1 MFVKTK
7 NDLLISH
14 CHSTGTGNQAR
25 TPMAQQFVTNRLK
38 YMIFNFRLV
47 SDEVDNFKREI
58 EIDADDTFLD
68 LRNAICDAVQY
79 DRSEMC
85 SFFLCDDSWEKEKE
99 ITLED
104 MGTDSDEDTYLMD
117 ECILND
123 YIDDE
128 GQKLMFVFDY
138 LTDRAFF
145 LQLKKIITGK
155 SLKDP
160 VCTLSMGK
168 APEQHIDM
176 KRFEADID
184 AKAAKQASIEDFG
197 EDFDEEGYNEDEFD
211 PEGFSDLTFDEH

>member
-1 MFVKTK
+1 
-7 NDLLISH
+7 
-14 CHSTGTGNQAR
+14 
-25 TPMAQQFVTNRLK
+25 
-38 YMIFNFRLV
+38 MIFNFRLV

-85 SFFLCDDSWEKEKE
+85 SFFLCDDSWKKEKE

-117 ECILND
+117 ECILSD
-123 YIDDE
+123 YLDDE

-138 LTDRAFF
+138 MTDRAFF

-168 APEQHIDM
+168 APDQHIDM
-176 KRFEADID
+176 KRFEAEID
-184 AKAAKQASIEDFG
+184 AKAAKQASLEDFG
-197 EDFDEEGYNEDEFD
+197 EDFDEDGYNEDEFD

>member
-1 MFVKTK
+1 
-7 NDLLISH
+7 
-14 CHSTGTGNQAR
+14 
-25 TPMAQQFVTNRLK
+25 
-38 YMIFNFRLV
+38 MIFNFRLV

-117 ECILND
+117 ECILSD
-123 YIDDE
+123 YLDDE

-138 LTDRAFF
+138 MTDRAFF
-145 LQLKKIITGK
+145 LSAQKIITGK

-168 APEQHIDM
+168 APDQHIDM
-176 KRFEADID
+176 KRFEAEID
-184 AKAAKQASIEDFG
+184 AKAAKQASLEDFG
-197 EDFDEEGYNEDEFD
+197 EDFDEDGYNEDEFD

>member
-1 MFVKTK
+1 
-7 NDLLISH
+7 
-14 CHSTGTGNQAR
+14 
-25 TPMAQQFVTNRLK
+25 
-38 YMIFNFRLV
+38 MIFNFRLV

-117 ECILND
+117 ECILSD
-123 YIDDE
+123 YLDDE

-138 LTDRAFF
+138 MTDRAFF
-145 LQLKKIITGK
+145 LQFKKIITGK

-168 APEQHIDM
+168 APDQHIDM
-176 KRFEADID
+176 KRFEAEID
-184 AKAAKQASIEDFG
+184 AKAAKQASLEDFG
-197 EDFDEEGYNEDEFD
+197 EDFDEDGYNEDEFD

>member
-1 MFVKTK
+1 
-7 NDLLISH
+7 
-14 CHSTGTGNQAR
+14 
-25 TPMAQQFVTNRLK
+25 
-38 YMIFNFRLV
+38 MIFNFRLV

-117 ECILND
+117 ECILSD
-123 YIDDE
+123 YLDDE

-138 LTDRAFF
+138 MTDRAFF

-168 APEQHIDM
+168 APDQHIDM
-176 KRFEADID
+176 KRFEAKSMLKQQSRHPSKISARTSTKTATTKTNSTRKVSQTSPLTNID
-184 AKAAKQASIEDFG
+184 NTQRLSLAKSDSSTLPDFY
-197 EDFDEEGYNEDEFD
+197 FF
-211 PEGFSDLTFDEH
+211 

>member
-1 MFVKTK
+1 
-7 NDLLISH
+7 
-14 CHSTGTGNQAR
+14 
-25 TPMAQQFVTNRLK
+25 
-38 YMIFNFRLV
+38 MIFNFRLV

-117 ECILND
+117 ECILSD
-123 YIDDE
+123 YLDDE

-138 LTDRAFF
+138 MTDRAFF

-168 APEQHIDM
+168 APDQHIDM
-176 KRFEADID
+176 KRFEAEID
-184 AKAAKQASIEDFG
+184 AKAAKQASLEDFG
-197 EDFDEEGYNEDEFD
+197 EDFDEGGYNEDEFD

>member
-1 MFVKTK
+1 
-7 NDLLISH
+7 
-14 CHSTGTGNQAR
+14 
-25 TPMAQQFVTNRLK
+25 
-38 YMIFNFRLV
+38 MIFNFRLV

-117 ECILND
+117 ECILSD

>member
-1 MFVKTK
+1 
-7 NDLLISH
+7 
-14 CHSTGTGNQAR
+14 
-25 TPMAQQFVTNRLK
+25 
-38 YMIFNFRLV
+38 MIFNFRLV

-117 ECILND
+117 ECILSD
-123 YIDDE
+123 YLDDE

-138 LTDRAFF
+138 MTDRAFF

-160 VCTLSMGK
+160 VCTLSIGK
-168 APEQHIDM
+168 APDQHIDM
-176 KRFEADID
+176 KRFEAEID
-184 AKAAKQASIEDFG
+184 AKAAKQASLEDFG
-197 EDFDEEGYNEDEFD
+197 EDFDEDGYNEDEFD

>member
-1 MFVKTK
+1 
-7 NDLLISH
+7 
-14 CHSTGTGNQAR
+14 
-25 TPMAQQFVTNRLK
+25 
-38 YMIFNFRLV
+38 MIFNFRLV

-117 ECILND
+117 ECILSD
-123 YIDDE
+123 YLDDE

-138 LTDRAFF
+138 MTDRAFF

-168 APEQHIDM
+168 APDQHIDM
-176 KRFEADID
+176 KRFEAEID

-197 EDFDEEGYNEDEFD
+197 EDGYNEDEFD

>member
-1 MFVKTK
+1 
-7 NDLLISH
+7 
-14 CHSTGTGNQAR
+14 
-25 TPMAQQFVTNRLK
+25 
-38 YMIFNFRLV
+38 MIFNFRLV

-68 LRNAICDAVQY
+68 LRNAICDVVQY

-117 ECILND
+117 ECILSD
-123 YIDDE
+123 YLDDE

-138 LTDRAFF
+138 MTDRAFF

-168 APEQHIDM
+168 APDQHIDM
-176 KRFEADID
+176 KRFEAEID
-184 AKAAKQASIEDFG
+184 AKAAKQASLEDFG
-197 EDFDEEGYNEDEFD
+197 EDFDEDGYNEDEFD

>member
-1 MFVKTK
+1 
-7 NDLLISH
+7 
-14 CHSTGTGNQAR
+14 
-25 TPMAQQFVTNRLK
+25 
-38 YMIFNFRLV
+38 MIFNFRLV

-117 ECILND
+117 ECILSD
-123 YIDDE
+123 YLDDE

-138 LTDRAFF
+138 MTDRAFF

-168 APEQHIDM
+168 APDQHIDM
-176 KRFEADID
+176 KRFETEID
-184 AKAAKQASIEDFG
+184 AKAAKQASLEDFG
-197 EDFDEEGYNEDEFD
+197 EDFDEDGYNEDEFD

>member
-1 MFVKTK
+1 
-7 NDLLISH
+7 
-14 CHSTGTGNQAR
+14 
-25 TPMAQQFVTNRLK
+25 
-38 YMIFNFRLV
+38 MIFNFRLV

-68 LRNAICDAVQY
+68 LRNAICDAVHY

-117 ECILND
+117 ECILSD

-145 LQLKKIITGK
+145 LQLKKITTGK

-168 APEQHIDM
+168 APDQHIDM

-197 EDFDEEGYNEDEFD
+197 EDFDEEGYNDDEFD
-211 PEGFSDLTFDEH
+211 PNGFSDLTFDEH

>member
-1 MFVKTK
+1 
-7 NDLLISH
+7 
-14 CHSTGTGNQAR
+14 
-25 TPMAQQFVTNRLK
+25 
-38 YMIFNFRLV
+38 MIFNFRLV

-117 ECILND
+117 ECILSD
-123 YIDDE
+123 YLDDE

-138 LTDRAFF
+138 MTDRAFF

-168 APEQHIDM
+168 APDQHIDM
-176 KRFEADID
+176 KRFEAEID
-184 AKAAKQASIEDFG
+184 AKAAKQASLEDFG
-197 EDFDEEGYNEDEFD
+197 EDFDEDGYNEDEFD
-211 PEGFSDLTFDEH
+211 PEGFSDLTFD

>member
-1 MFVKTK
+1 
-7 NDLLISH
+7 
-14 CHSTGTGNQAR
+14 
-25 TPMAQQFVTNRLK
+25 
-38 YMIFNFRLV
+38 MIFNFRLV

-117 ECILND
+117 ECILSD
-123 YIDDE
+123 YLDDE

-138 LTDRAFF
+138 MTDRAFF
-145 LQLKKIITGK
+145 LLLKKIITGK

-168 APEQHIDM
+168 APDQHIDM
-176 KRFEADID
+176 KRFEAEID
-184 AKAAKQASIEDFG
+184 AKAAKQASLEDFG
-197 EDFDEEGYNEDEFD
+197 EDFDEDGYNEDEFD

>member
-1 MFVKTK
+1 
-7 NDLLISH
+7 
-14 CHSTGTGNQAR
+14 
-25 TPMAQQFVTNRLK
+25 
-38 YMIFNFRLV
+38 MIFNFRLV

-117 ECILND
+117 ECILSD
-123 YIDDE
+123 YLDDE

-138 LTDRAFF
+138 MTDRAFF

-168 APEQHIDM
+168 APDQHIDM
-176 KRFEADID
+176 KRFEDEID
-184 AKAAKQASIEDFG
+184 AKAAKQASLEDFG
-197 EDFDEEGYNEDEFD
+197 EDFDEDGYNEDEFD

>member
-1 MFVKTK
+1 
-7 NDLLISH
+7 
-14 CHSTGTGNQAR
+14 
-25 TPMAQQFVTNRLK
+25 
-38 YMIFNFRLV
+38 
-47 SDEVDNFKREI
+47 
-58 EIDADDTFLD
+58 
-68 LRNAICDAVQY
+68 
-79 DRSEMC
+79 MC

-117 ECILND
+117 ECILSD
-123 YIDDE
+123 YLDDE

-138 LTDRAFF
+138 MTDRAFF

-168 APEQHIDM
+168 APDQHIDM
-176 KRFEADID
+176 KRFEAEID

-197 EDFDEEGYNEDEFD
+197 EDFDEDGYNEDEFD

>member
-1 MFVKTK
+1 
-7 NDLLISH
+7 
-14 CHSTGTGNQAR
+14 
-25 TPMAQQFVTNRLK
+25 
-38 YMIFNFRLV
+38 MIFNFRLV

-117 ECILND
+117 ECILSD
-123 YIDDE
+123 YLDDE

-138 LTDRAFF
+138 MTDRAFF

-168 APEQHIDM
+168 APDQHIDM
-176 KRFEADID
+176 KRFEAQIY
-184 AKAAKQASIEDFG
+184 AKAAKQASLEDFG
-197 EDFDEEGYNEDEFD
+197 EDFDEDGYNEDEFD

>member
-1 MFVKTK
+1 
-7 NDLLISH
+7 
-14 CHSTGTGNQAR
+14 
-25 TPMAQQFVTNRLK
+25 
-38 YMIFNFRLV
+38 MIFNFRLV

-117 ECILND
+117 ECILSD
-123 YIDDE
+123 YLDDE

-138 LTDRAFF
+138 MTDRAFF

-168 APEQHIDM
+168 APDQHIDM
-176 KRFEADID
+176 KRFEVEID

-197 EDFDEEGYNEDEFD
+197 EDFDEDGYNEDEFD

>member
-1 MFVKTK
+1 
-7 NDLLISH
+7 
-14 CHSTGTGNQAR
+14 
-25 TPMAQQFVTNRLK
+25 
-38 YMIFNFRLV
+38 MIFNFRLV

-104 MGTDSDEDTYLMD
+104 MGTDSDEDTYLLD
-117 ECILND
+117 DCLLSD
-123 YIDDE
+123 YLDDE

-138 LTDRAFF
+138 MTDRAFF

-168 APEQHIDM
+168 APDQHIDM
-176 KRFEADID
+176 KRFEAEID
-184 AKAAKQASIEDFG
+184 AKAAKQASLEDFG
-197 EDFDEEGYNEDEFD
+197 EDFDEDGYNEDEFD

>member
-1 MFVKTK
+1 
-7 NDLLISH
+7 
-14 CHSTGTGNQAR
+14 
-25 TPMAQQFVTNRLK
+25 
-38 YMIFNFRLV
+38 MIFNFRLV

-117 ECILND
+117 ECILSD
-123 YIDDE
+123 YLDDE

-138 LTDRAFF
+138 MTDRAFF

-168 APEQHIDM
+168 APDQHIDM
-176 KRFEADID
+176 KRFEAEID
-184 AKAAKQASIEDFG
+184 AKAAKQAALEDFG
-197 EDFDEEGYNEDEFD
+197 EDFDEDGYNEDEFD

>member
-1 MFVKTK
+1 
-7 NDLLISH
+7 
-14 CHSTGTGNQAR
+14 
-25 TPMAQQFVTNRLK
+25 
-38 YMIFNFRLV
+38 MIFNFRLV

-117 ECILND
+117 ECILSD

-138 LTDRAFF
+138 MTDRAFF

-160 VCTLSMGK
+160 VCTLSMSK
-168 APEQHIDM
+168 APDQHIDM
-176 KRFEADID
+176 KRFEAEID
-184 AKAAKQASIEDFG
+184 AKAAKQASLEDFG
-197 EDFDEEGYNEDEFD
+197 EDYDDEGYNDDEFD
-211 PEGFSDLTFDEH
+211 PDGFSDLTFDEH

>member
-1 MFVKTK
+1 
-7 NDLLISH
+7 
-14 CHSTGTGNQAR
+14 
-25 TPMAQQFVTNRLK
+25 
-38 YMIFNFRLV
+38 MIFNFRLV

-117 ECILND
+117 ECILSD
-123 YIDDE
+123 YLDDE

-138 LTDRAFF
+138 MTDRAFF

-168 APEQHIDM
+168 APDQHIDM
-176 KRFEADID
+176 KRFEAEID
-184 AKAAKQASIEDFG
+184 AKAAKQASLEDFG
-197 EDFDEEGYNEDEFD
+197 EDFDEDGYNEDEFD
-211 PEGFSDLTFDEH
+211 SEGFSDLTFDEH

>member
-1 MFVKTK
+1 
-7 NDLLISH
+7 
-14 CHSTGTGNQAR
+14 
-25 TPMAQQFVTNRLK
+25 
-38 YMIFNFRLV
+38 MIFNFRLV

-117 ECILND
+117 ECILSD
-123 YIDDE
+123 YLDDE

-138 LTDRAFF
+138 MTDRAFF

-168 APEQHIDM
+168 APDQHIDM
-176 KRFEADID
+176 KRFEAEID
-184 AKAAKQASIEDFG
+184 AKAAKQAFLEDFG
-197 EDFDEEGYNEDEFD
+197 EDFDEDGYNEDEFD

>member
-1 MFVKTK
+1 
-7 NDLLISH
+7 
-14 CHSTGTGNQAR
+14 
-25 TPMAQQFVTNRLK
+25 
-38 YMIFNFRLV
+38 MIFNFRLV

-85 SFFLCDDSWEKEKE
+85 SLFLCDDSWEKEKE

-117 ECILND
+117 ECILSD
-123 YIDDE
+123 YLDDE

-138 LTDRAFF
+138 MTDRAFF

-168 APEQHIDM
+168 APDQHIDM
-176 KRFEADID
+176 KRFEAEID
-184 AKAAKQASIEDFG
+184 AKAAKQASLEDFG
-197 EDFDEEGYNEDEFD
+197 EDFDEDGYNEDEFD

>member
-1 MFVKTK
+1 
-7 NDLLISH
+7 
-14 CHSTGTGNQAR
+14 
-25 TPMAQQFVTNRLK
+25 
-38 YMIFNFRLV
+38 MIFNFRLV
-47 SDEVDNFKREI
+47 SDKVDNFKREI

-117 ECILND
+117 ECILSD
-123 YIDDE
+123 YLDDE

-138 LTDRAFF
+138 MTDRAFF

-168 APEQHIDM
+168 APDQHIDM
-176 KRFEADID
+176 KRFEAEID
-184 AKAAKQASIEDFG
+184 AKAAKQASLEDFG
-197 EDFDEEGYNEDEFD
+197 EDFDEDGYNEDEFD

>member
-1 MFVKTK
+1 
-7 NDLLISH
+7 
-14 CHSTGTGNQAR
+14 
-25 TPMAQQFVTNRLK
+25 
-38 YMIFNFRLV
+38 MIFNFRLV

-68 LRNAICDAVQY
+68 LRNAICDAVKY

-117 ECILND
+117 ECILSD

-184 AKAAKQASIEDFG
+184 AKAAKQAAAIEDFG
-197 EDFDEEGYNEDEFD
+197 EDFDEEGYNDDEFD

>member
-1 MFVKTK
+1 
-7 NDLLISH
+7 
-14 CHSTGTGNQAR
+14 
-25 TPMAQQFVTNRLK
+25 
-38 YMIFNFRLV
+38 MIFNFRLV

-117 ECILND
+117 ECILSD
-123 YIDDE
+123 YLDDE
-128 GQKLMFVFDY
+128 GQKLMLVFDY
-138 LTDRAFF
+138 MTDRAFF

-168 APEQHIDM
+168 APDQHIDM
-176 KRFEADID
+176 KRFEAEID
-184 AKAAKQASIEDFG
+184 AKAAKQASLEDFG
-197 EDFDEEGYNEDEFD
+197 EDFDEDGYNEDEFD

>member
-1 MFVKTK
+1 
-7 NDLLISH
+7 
-14 CHSTGTGNQAR
+14 
-25 TPMAQQFVTNRLK
+25 
-38 YMIFNFRLV
+38 MIFNFRLV

-117 ECILND
+117 ECILSD
-123 YIDDE
+123 YLDDE
-128 GQKLMFVFDY
+128 GEKLMFVFDY
-138 LTDRAFF
+138 MTDRAFF

-168 APEQHIDM
+168 APDQHIDM
-176 KRFEADID
+176 KRFEAEID

-197 EDFDEEGYNEDEFD
+197 EDFDEDGYNEDEFD

>member
-1 MFVKTK
+1 
-7 NDLLISH
+7 
-14 CHSTGTGNQAR
+14 
-25 TPMAQQFVTNRLK
+25 
-38 YMIFNFRLV
+38 MIFNFRLV

-99 ITLED
+99 ISLED

-117 ECILND
+117 ECILSD
-123 YIDDE
+123 YLDDE

-138 LTDRAFF
+138 MTDRAFF

-168 APEQHIDM
+168 APDQHIDM
-176 KRFEADID
+176 KRFEAEID

-197 EDFDEEGYNEDEFD
+197 EDFDEDGYNEDEFD

>member
-1 MFVKTK
+1 
-7 NDLLISH
+7 
-14 CHSTGTGNQAR
+14 
-25 TPMAQQFVTNRLK
+25 
-38 YMIFNFRLV
+38 MIFNFRLV

-117 ECILND
+117 ECILSD
-123 YIDDE
+123 YLDDE

-138 LTDRAFF
+138 MTDRAFF

-168 APEQHIDM
+168 APDQHIDM
-176 KRFEADID
+176 KRFEAEID
-184 AKAAKQASIEDFG
+184 AKAAKQASLEDFG
-197 EDFDEEGYNEDEFD
+197 EDFDEDGYNEDEFD
-211 PEGFSDLTFDEH
+211 PESFSDLTFDEH

>member
-1 MFVKTK
+1 
-7 NDLLISH
+7 
-14 CHSTGTGNQAR
+14 
-25 TPMAQQFVTNRLK
+25 
-38 YMIFNFRLV
+38 MIFNFRLV

-68 LRNAICDAVQY
+68 LRNAICDAVNY

-117 ECILND
+117 ECILSD

-138 LTDRAFF
+138 MTDRAFF

-184 AKAAKQASIEDFG
+184 AKAAKQASLEDFG
-197 EDFDEEGYNEDEFD
+197 EDFNEEGYNEDEFD
-211 PEGFSDLTFDEH
+211 PDGFSDLTFDEH

>member
-1 MFVKTK
+1 
-7 NDLLISH
+7 
-14 CHSTGTGNQAR
+14 
-25 TPMAQQFVTNRLK
+25 
-38 YMIFNFRLV
+38 MIFNFRLV

-117 ECILND
+117 ECILSD
-123 YIDDE
+123 Y
-128 GQKLMFVFDY
+128 M
-138 LTDRAFF
+138 TDRAFF

-168 APEQHIDM
+168 APDQHIDM
-176 KRFEADID
+176 KRFEAEID
-184 AKAAKQASIEDFG
+184 AKAAKQASLEDFG
-197 EDFDEEGYNEDEFD
+197 EDFDEDGYNEDEFD

>member
-1 MFVKTK
+1 
-7 NDLLISH
+7 
-14 CHSTGTGNQAR
+14 
-25 TPMAQQFVTNRLK
+25 
-38 YMIFNFRLV
+38 MIFNFRLV

-85 SFFLCDDSWEKEKE
+85 SFSLCDDSWEKEKE

-117 ECILND
+117 ECILSD
-123 YIDDE
+123 YLDDE

-138 LTDRAFF
+138 MTDRAFF

-168 APEQHIDM
+168 APDQHIDM
-176 KRFEADID
+176 KRFEAEID
-184 AKAAKQASIEDFG
+184 AKAAKQASLEDFG
-197 EDFDEEGYNEDEFD
+197 EDFDEDGYNEDEFD

>member
-1 MFVKTK
+1 
-7 NDLLISH
+7 
-14 CHSTGTGNQAR
+14 
-25 TPMAQQFVTNRLK
+25 
-38 YMIFNFRLV
+38 MIFNFRLV

-117 ECILND
+117 ECILSD
-123 YIDDE
+123 YLDDE

-138 LTDRAFF
+138 MTDRAFF

-168 APEQHIDM
+168 APDQHIDM
-176 KRFEADID
+176 KRFEAEID
-184 AKAAKQASIEDFG
+184 AKAAKQASLEDFG
-197 EDFDEEGYNEDEFD
+197 EYFDEDGYNEDEFD

>member
-1 MFVKTK
+1 
-7 NDLLISH
+7 
-14 CHSTGTGNQAR
+14 
-25 TPMAQQFVTNRLK
+25 
-38 YMIFNFRLV
+38 MIFNFRLV

-79 DRSEMC
+79 DRPEMC

-117 ECILND
+117 ECILSD
-123 YIDDE
+123 YLDDE

-138 LTDRAFF
+138 MTDRAFF

-168 APEQHIDM
+168 APDQHIDM
-176 KRFEADID
+176 KRFEAEID
-184 AKAAKQASIEDFG
+184 AKAAKQASLEDFG
-197 EDFDEEGYNEDEFD
+197 EDFDEDGYNEDEFD

>member
-1 MFVKTK
+1 
-7 NDLLISH
+7 
-14 CHSTGTGNQAR
+14 
-25 TPMAQQFVTNRLK
+25 
-38 YMIFNFRLV
+38 MIFNFRLV

-58 EIDADDTFLD
+58 EIDAGDTFLD

-117 ECILND
+117 ECILSD
-123 YIDDE
+123 YLDDE

-138 LTDRAFF
+138 MTDRAFF

-168 APEQHIDM
+168 APDQHIDM
-176 KRFEADID
+176 KRFEAEID
-184 AKAAKQASIEDFG
+184 AKAAKQASLEDFG
-197 EDFDEEGYNEDEFD
+197 EDFDEDGYNEDEFD

>member
-1 MFVKTK
+1 
-7 NDLLISH
+7 
-14 CHSTGTGNQAR
+14 
-25 TPMAQQFVTNRLK
+25 
-38 YMIFNFRLV
+38 MIFNFRLV

-117 ECILND
+117 ECILSD
-123 YIDDE
+123 YLDDE

-138 LTDRAFF
+138 MTDRAFF

-155 SLKDP
+155 SLKNP

-168 APEQHIDM
+168 APDQHIDM
-176 KRFEADID
+176 KRFEAEID
-184 AKAAKQASIEDFG
+184 AKAAKQASLEDFG
-197 EDFDEEGYNEDEFD
+197 EDFDEDGYNEDEFD